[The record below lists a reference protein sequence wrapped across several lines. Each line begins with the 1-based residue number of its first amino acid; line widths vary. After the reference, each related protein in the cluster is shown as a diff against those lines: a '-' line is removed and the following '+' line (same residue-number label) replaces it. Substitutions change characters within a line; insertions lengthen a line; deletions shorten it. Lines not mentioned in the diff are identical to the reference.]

1 MEMGGLDPHEGCTAP
16 GPALLCGGPVLAGPP
31 QRGFALCSH
40 GSSACLQRHRSIT
53 QYVLQKIPT
62 PGVKIA

>member
-1 MEMGGLDPHEGCTAP
+1 MGVWTPTRAAQHLGYPQEGFRLLQPWRQRLFAE
-16 GPALLCGGPVLAGPP
+16 AL
-31 QRGFALCSH
+31 FD
-40 GSSACLQRHRSIT
+40 T